1 VKLPAAQTQNF
12 WDIWV
17 YPQENPAPVGDVL
30 IARSLDDAAKKKL
43 AAGGSVLLTLPAGTV
58 TRGSMP
64 MRFLPVFWSLSWF
77 PRQPGHL
84 GIHCDPSHPALAKF
98 PTASGSDFQWWDV
111 TENSSA
117 LILDDT
123 PAGFRPIVQVIDD
136 YHRNHKL
143 GAILATKVG
152 RGKLLVS
159 TFDVE
164 GNLAERPAAR
174 QLRRSLLEYMA
185 SSDFD
190 PEAEVPL
197 AVLERLL
204 AMDATN

>member
-1 VKLPAAQTQNF
+1 VA
-12 WDIWV
+12 
-17 YPQENPAPVGDVL
+17 
-30 IARSLDDAAKKKL
+30 
-43 AAGGSVLLTLPAGTV
+43 
-58 TRGSMP
+58 
-64 MRFLPVFWSLSWF
+64 
-77 PRQPGHL
+77 
-84 GIHCDPSHPALAKF
+84 
-98 PTASGSDFQWWDV
+98 
-111 TENSSA
+111 ENSSA